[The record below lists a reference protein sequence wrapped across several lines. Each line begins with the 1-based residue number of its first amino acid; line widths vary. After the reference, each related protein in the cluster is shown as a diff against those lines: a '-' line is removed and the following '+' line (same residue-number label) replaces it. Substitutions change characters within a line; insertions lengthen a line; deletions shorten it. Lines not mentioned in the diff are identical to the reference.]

1 MPTSTTLV
9 IYYSRTGTTAKLAEA
24 IARATGADTER
35 ITDTVDRDGFF
46 GFMRSLRD
54 AIRKSESTLNPSGVD
69 PAAYQLVIIGTP
81 DWGQSVAAPTRT
93 FLASQK
99 GRLRNVAF
107 FLTDGTSDHAKVF
120 ADMAELVGAT
130 PVATLGIPHDEVVK
144 DQFLPRVEAFVGQL
158 PRARAAQ
165 AAAP

>member
-1 MPTSTTLV
+1 MPNSTTLV

-24 IARATGADTER
+24 IASATGADTER
-35 ITDTVDRDGFF
+35 ITDTVNRDGFF

-54 AIRKSESTLNPSGVD
+54 AMRKTDSTLNPPSVD

-93 FLASQK
+93 FLGSQK
-99 GRLRNVAF
+99 GRLKNVAF

-120 ADMAELVGAT
+120 GDMAELVGAT
-130 PVATLGIPHDEVVK
+130 PIATLGIPHADVVN
-144 DQFLPRVEAFVGQL
+144 DQFQPRVDAFVRQL
-158 PRARAAQ
+158 PRMRPDQ
-165 AAAP
+165 AVAP